1 MGANSNAPIKS
12 WAEYS
17 DITFRPSG
25 SNSPIA
31 HWLLLPLG
39 FVLAI
44 SPLLIMIGAN
54 GAEDAGLIELP
65 KLGWIMLMILAVLL
79 LVTALFFLVYAGLS
93 IWRIVQANQTHK
105 NE

>member
-1 MGANSNAPIKS
+1 MPIKS

-17 DITFRPSG
+17 DVTFKPSG

-31 HWLLLPLG
+31 RWFLLPLG

-44 SPLLIMIGAN
+44 SPLLMIIGAD
-54 GAEDAGLIELP
+54 GAEDAGLIELSQ
-65 KLGWIMLMILAVLL
+65 LGWIMLMILAVLL
-79 LVTALFFLVYAGLS
+79 LVTALFFLVYAELS
-93 IWRIVQANQTHK
+93 IWRIVRANQTHK